1 MAGLVEP
8 RLPGDSAGRTVLEEL
23 TIRVLVVDDYTPWCR
38 SERSILGKQPELQ
51 VVGEVS
57 DGLEAVQKAQQL
69 QPDLILLDINLP
81 SLSGIETARQIRK
94 CSPKSKILFVSAYRS
109 VDLAEEAL
117 RTGADGYVVKSD
129 AGSELLAA
137 VKAVLEGKQFV
148 SASFSGHNLTGPTD
162 DHSDSP
168 RHKMVVPFRAQKTIR
183 HEVEFYADDA
193 GFVDGFAR
201 FIEAALRAGSA
212 VIVVATE
219 LHQADL
225 LQRLIADGLNM
236 AAEIEQGN
244 YIRLDVATTLSRF
257 MVNDSL
263 DPVLFEELA
272 GNLMVEA
279 AKGAK
284 GEHRRVAACGEGVQ
298 VLLAAGHLEATIKL
312 ERMWEGI
319 AQRYEV
325 EILCGYFRNAFAS
338 EESFSTLERVCAE
351 HTTAHGRELCY

>member
-1 MAGLVEP
+1 MPL
-8 RLPGDSAGRTVLEEL
+8 
-23 TIRVLVVDDYTPWCR
+23 IR
-38 SERSILGKQPELQ
+38 
-51 VVGEVS
+51 
-57 DGLEAVQKAQQL
+57 ANA
-69 QPDLILLDINLP
+69 
-81 SLSGIETARQIRK
+81 LS
-94 CSPKSKILFVSAYRS
+94 
-109 VDLAEEAL
+109 
-117 RTGADGYVVKSD
+117 
-129 AGSELLAA
+129 LAA

-148 SASFSGHNLTGPTD
+148 SATFSGHYLSEPAD
-162 DHSDSP
+162 DQSDSP
-168 RHKMVVPFRAQKTIR
+168 QHKIVVPFRARKTIR

-201 FIEAALRAGSA
+201 FIEAALRAGTA

-244 YIRLDVATTLSRF
+244 YIRLDVANTLSRF

-272 GNLMVEA
+272 GNLIGEA
-279 AKGAK
+279 AKDAK